1 MSIGLLISGGMD
13 SVALAFWRRPQF
25 GYTVDYGQ
33 LAAEG
38 EIRAATAVCKAL
50 SIQHRI
56 IRVNCR
62 SIGLGDMAGTPPSAQ
77 SPVSEW
83 WPFRNQLIITLAGA
97 GAISDGISELMFGT
111 IRTDAAHCDGR
122 LEFFLRISSTMES
135 QEGNIR
141 VTAPAIHLDA
151 SELIKISAI
160 PFEILAWCHSCHVS
174 DFACGICRGCTKH
187 AETMSRL
194 GYGDY

>member
-1 MSIGLLISGGMD
+1 MSSGLLISGGMD
-13 SVALAFWRRPQF
+13 SVALAFWKRPQF

-38 EIRAATAVCKAL
+38 EIRAASSVCQIL

-56 IRVNCR
+56 IKVNCR

-97 GAISDGISELMFGT
+97 GAIADGISELMIGS
-111 IRTDAAHCDGR
+111 IRTDGAHCDGR
-122 LEFFLRISSTMES
+122 PEFFRRISSAMEF
-135 QEGNIR
+135 QEGNIC
-141 VTAPAIHLDA
+141 VTTPAIHLNA
-151 SELIKISAI
+151 VELIKTSAI
-160 PFEILAWCHSCHVS
+160 PFEILAWSHSCHVS
-174 DFACGICRGCTKH
+174 NFACGICRGCTKH
-187 AETMSRL
+187 AETMSQL

>member
-1 MSIGLLISGGMD
+1 MNAGLLISGGMD
-13 SVALAFWRRPQF
+13 SIALAFWKRPKF

-38 EIRAATAVCKAL
+38 EIRAATAVCQAL

-56 IRVNCR
+56 IKVNCR
-62 SIGLGDMAGTPPSAQ
+62 SIGLGDMAGTAPSSR

-97 GAISDGISELMFGT
+97 GAVADGISELMVGS
-111 IRTDAAHCDGR
+111 IRTDVAHCDGR
-122 LEFFLRISSTMES
+122 AEFFERISSVMEF
-135 QEGNIR
+135 QEGSIR
-141 VTAPAIHLDA
+141 VIAPAIHLDA
-151 SELIKISAI
+151 VELIEASAI
-160 PFEILAWCHSCHVS
+160 SFEILAWSHSCHVS
-174 DFACGICRGCTKH
+174 NYACGICRGCTKH

>member
-1 MSIGLLISGGMD
+1 MSAGLLISGGMD
-13 SVALAFWRRPQF
+13 SVALTFWKRPQF

-38 EIRAATAVCKAL
+38 EIRAATAVCQAL
-50 SIQHRI
+50 SVRHRVI
-56 IRVNCR
+56 KVNCR
-62 SIGLGDMAGTPPSAQ
+62 SIGLGDMAGTPPSPQ

-97 GAISDGISELMFGT
+97 GAVADGVSELMIGA
-111 IRTDAAHCDGR
+111 IRTDVAHCDGR
-122 LEFFLRISSTMES
+122 PEFFRRISSAMEF

-141 VTAPAIHLDA
+141 VTAPAIHLDGV
-151 SELIKISAI
+151 ELIKASAI
-160 PFEILAWCHSCHVS
+160 PFEILAWSHSCHVS
-174 DFACGICRGCTKH
+174 NYACGVCRGCTKH